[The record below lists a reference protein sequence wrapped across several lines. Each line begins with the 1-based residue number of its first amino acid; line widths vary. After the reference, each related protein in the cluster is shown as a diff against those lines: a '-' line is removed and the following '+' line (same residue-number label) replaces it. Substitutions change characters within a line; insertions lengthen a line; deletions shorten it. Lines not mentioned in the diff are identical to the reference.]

1 MKNKESFKKWD
12 FKKLRR
18 LAKEIREYTEEEAKN
33 SYKYREQNEEFNKE
47 RIHSR
52 DSE

>member
-1 MKNKESFKKWD
+1 MKNKEPFKKWD

-18 LAKEIREYTEEEAKN
+18 LAKEIRECTEEEARN
-33 SYKYREQNEEFNKE
+33 DYKYRKQNGEFNRE